1 MPSAALPLGLVKTS
15 YWAIGRE
22 DHGLELAGFLLEHR
36 FALGL
41 GAEAAKAVLGFCG
54 GDAHGG
60 LPGCLAVLAIDDHGH
75 KADPEGTPGA
85 HPRSPEPIGKC
96 SKGLEPVRNNPGGQK
111 GIV

>member
-60 LPGCLAVLAIDDHGH
+60 LPGCLAILAIIDQGR
-75 KADPEGTPGA
+75 KAVRHARRPV
-85 HPRSPEPIGKC
+85 
-96 SKGLEPVRNNPGGQK
+96 LEKPFIKVGSWPL
-111 GIV
+111 